1 MSRVLV
7 VANRTVAGAKVL
19 DAVRERAQAA
29 DSEIHLVV
37 PRAAP
42 RHGNVIYDDAQ
53 RDAAQVRID
62 LAAAFLR
69 QQGIEVSGEIG
80 DEDPLTATKDALAG
94 FPADEI
100 IVSTLP
106 QTRSGWLRRDLIERI
121 EEETG
126 RPVLHIETDP
136 EAGDLAVKT
145 TLVVANRTAGGDQLV
160 EVLKKQSERDE
171 NRLFLVVIPLEGRGG
186 RATGIARQRLRT
198 LTGRLR
204 EQGMTVSGMIGD
216 PDPYDAIMNTL
227 DLFLSVDQI
236 VISTLPETK
245 SGWLRADLISRV
257 RNACGTRAEVEHIVQ
272 AENDPAAV

>member
-1 MSRVLV
+1 MPRVLV
-7 VANRTVAGAKVL
+7 VANRTVAGRKLL
-19 DAVRERAQAA
+19 DAVRERAQNP
-29 DSEIHLVV
+29 DTEIHLVV
-37 PRAAP
+37 PLAAP

-80 DEDPLTATKDALAG
+80 DEDPLTATKDALAT

-106 QTRSGWLRRDLIERI
+106 HTRSGWLRRDLVERI
-121 EEETG
+121 EQETG
-126 RPVLHIETDP
+126 RPVVHIVTDP
-136 EAGDLAVKT
+136 EDEGLAVKT
-145 TLVVANRTAGGDQLV
+145 TLVVANRTAGGDDLL
-160 EVLKKQSERDE
+160 EVLKRQHERDAD
-171 NRLFLVVIPLEGRGG
+171 RLFLVVIPLEGRGG

-227 DLFLSVDQI
+227 DLFLSVDNI

-245 SGWLRADLISRV
+245 SGWLRADLVARV
-257 RNACGTRAEVEHIVQ
+257 RNACAADVEVEHVVQ
-272 AENDPAAV
+272 AEADPAAV

>member
-7 VANRTVAGAKVL
+7 VANRTVAGRKLLEAIQERSGRG
-19 DAVRERAQAA
+19 DAEL
-29 DSEIHLVV
+29 HLVV
-37 PRAAP
+37 PLAAP

-69 QQGIEVSGEIG
+69 QRGIEISGEIG
-80 DEDPLTATKDALAG
+80 DEDPLTAIKDALAS

-106 QTRSGWLRRDLIERI
+106 HTRSGWLRRDLIERI

-126 RPVLHIETDP
+126 KPVLHITTDP
-136 EAGDLAVKT
+136 EEEEGLAVKT
-145 TLVVANRTAGGDQLV
+145 TLVVANRTAGGEQLL
-160 EVLKKQSERDE
+160 EVLKRQHQRDDD
-171 NRLFLVVIPLEGRGG
+171 RLFLVVIPLEGRGG
-186 RATGIARQRLRT
+186 RATGIARQRLRN
-198 LTGRLR
+198 LTGSLR
-204 EQGMTVSGMIGD
+204 QEGMTVSGMIGD

-227 DLFLSVDQI
+227 DLFLSVDEI

-245 SGWLRADLISRV
+245 SGWLRSDLISRV
-257 RNACGTRAEVEHIVQ
+257 QNATRANVDHVVQ
-272 AENDPAAV
+272 EEAAKV